1 MVWCGQFQFHR
12 VAVQSLL
19 PRQVS
24 IDVAW
29 APGGVDGRH
38 YSYTSLARLVD
49 LVFVM
54 GYDEQSQM
62 WEDGPCVARPNS
74 PLRKTFHGVSDRAC
88 WVQGHLIPG
97 RCGSTSGWVSY
108 LARWCW
114 GCPGMDTGMKQA
126 LQV

>member
-1 MVWCGQFQFHR
+1 MLLVGKYWQVAVDRVVWKVTVPQDTKFHR
-12 VAVQSLL
+12 VQSSL

-38 YSYTSLARLVD
+38 YSYTSLARMVD

-74 PLRKTFHGVSDRAC
+74 PLRKTFQGVSGRTY
-88 WVQGHLIPG
+88 WVQGTL
-97 RCGSTSGWVSY
+97 
-108 LARWCW
+108 
-114 GCPGMDTGMKQA
+114 DTW
-126 LQV
+126 